1 MRALLDRLKKDFAGF
16 VEQRDDLIL
25 ISSCSDNDVAVGL
38 KILRDLEQASAADVF
53 LLFSDNFVQPGPFV
67 SVAVERLREDHRL
80 ASAALVEEGRN
91 PLPEFP
97 ASLADGSRPPA
108 QRLIEAMTFARSLLP
123 RKGGH
128 RLAWAMFPLEIKDRH
143 EYLRFVSEFVPWSGL
158 KPWMNGLRLIFRDLP
173 ATGQFAPTLAAGPR
187 VHLGSFD
194 FGPDAT
200 AESFEQDAQ
209 NQELPEDERMQSL
222 LMSAGLDYAHNRT
235 ESAVGKYKLLLGY
248 YQKTDNALMQA
259 FVLNAFGEMAH
270 RAGDLEKAQLWFECA
285 LVPAEK
291 AKEPVLLT
299 ALGRNLGDIAFK
311 QARYPEAEQYYD
323 NVDKLASHML
333 DPEAKIRALEAR
345 GLSQEKQGAFDKAV
359 GSWEAAAHLSRKIEL
374 PEFLRKNL
382 EHLARVYRQFGMTD
396 RLPQLEA
403 ELAAS
408 VASGRA

>member
-1 MRALLDRLKKDFAGF
+1 MRALLDQLRKDFANF

-38 KILRDLEQASAADVF
+38 KILRDLEQASASDVF
-53 LLFSDNFVQPGPFV
+53 LLFSDNFVQSAPFV
-67 SVAVERLREDHRL
+67 SVVVERLREDHRL
-80 ASAALVEEGRN
+80 LTAALREEGKD
-91 PLPEFP
+91 PLPDFP
-97 ASLADGSRPPA
+97 ALGDRSRPPA

-128 RLAWAMFPLEIKDRH
+128 RLVWAMFPLEIRDRS
-143 EYLRFVSEFVPWSGL
+143 EYLGFVSELVPWSGL
-158 KPWMNGLRLIFRDLP
+158 KPWMSGLRLIFRDLP
-173 ATGQFAPTLAAGPR
+173 ATGQFAPALAEGPR
-187 VHLGSFD
+187 VRLGSFD
-194 FGPDAT
+194 LGPDA
-200 AESFEQDAQ
+200 AAASFEQDAQ
-209 NQELPEDERMQSL
+209 NEELPEDERMQSL

-235 ESAVGKYKLLLGY
+235 ESAVEKYKLLLGY
-248 YQKTDNALMQA
+248 YQKTDNPLMQA

-270 RAGDLEKAQLWFECA
+270 RADDLEKAQIWFECA

-299 ALGRNLGDIAFK
+299 TLGRNLADIAFQ
-311 QARYPEAEQYYD
+311 QARYADAEQYYD
-323 NVDKLASHML
+323 NVDKLASQML
-333 DPEAKIRALEAR
+333 DPETKIRALESR
-345 GLSQEKQGAFDKAV
+345 GLCQEKQGAFDRAV

-382 EHLARVYRQFGMTD
+382 EHLARVYRRFGRND

-408 VASGRA
+408 EASTRA